1 MVVNY
6 RIITIFSSVAS
17 AVLCAVS
24 LAFIITALVS
34 YRAED
39 FFLATKTTDFVAL
52 GTCVE
57 SITDAQLLTLN
68 YDDHFIKCEGKVDK
82 GNRGKMRNT
91 LAVSVHGLYYT
102 LFNPDSMVKDYV
114 GSAPPTYFVHDIAPA
129 LAAVTSAVVTATI
142 GNAPAEIQALIESQA
157 TFDGRTPEGVNFT
170 QAYLALHYVAEQKV
184 PTSCDE
190 IYGINSSDIPL
201 NEFGEVEFIENL
213 RLGRKDGPIKIKK
226 TWPLRDI
233 VVDCNDYPN
242 PTPGTYPIDV
252 IDDMGDPIP
261 LGRRQKALLHAHC
274 NAQFLF
280 ASVGTIS
287 NAGTFTVPLPGID
300 AGPGFLPYPQASGFN
315 STSTYTMK
323 ARMYLGQRFG
333 LSIFAYV
340 PMVLTTC
347 FLLADAVVFF
357 LAEITMPEI
366 LADMQKFTPTRLAYI
381 RDSLV
386 IAATSKTSRRKR
398 LSVGFLAVILSFI
411 FYGIFIAGP
420 WGFFYTNMPRPICE
434 EGAPDHASP
443 TFGLWKGTHGGW
455 KSDWDATWYDL
466 AAIFTQLFVLIL
478 LPITTTGM
486 GRDVNKAL
494 GNGDKAAGRLYAKQV
509 AVATQLV
516 HNKQEYRQMM
526 TGVMNILVLGIVVL
540 LAGQASS
547 GARFGM
553 AWAEGVVAQEV
564 DEDGVLIFDEIQ
576 LSEVVYDQT
585 IATLAIVV
593 ACGLIFGAVIQRHL
607 FGGVGCLSGLA
618 FFAWLG
624 LVVVFALP
632 LLVYASI
639 RSIFHHDA
647 ANNDCAIFPRSSHE
661 FENNLCTSRYWTFLI
676 GGGIFLFGVLSIT
689 ALGLKNA
696 IPAILKTRQKA
707 NVPYNAGGRA
717 KAPKKGSKFF
727 REGPSANVATPLYDG
742 VDEAQEM
749 ALGGYRS
756 TDDFFNFKTKIGNS
770 TIANTNEFLYAP
782 RMNTPSAR

>member
-1 MVVNY
+1 MTVNY

-17 AVLCAVS
+17 AILCAVS
-24 LAFIITALVS
+24 LAFIVTALVS

-39 FFLATKTTDFVAL
+39 FFTATKTMDFNAL

-57 SITDAQLLTLN
+57 TISDAQLLTLD
-68 YDDHFIKCEGKVDK
+68 YDDHELECTVKTDR
-82 GNRGKMRNT
+82 GNRWKMANT
-91 LAVSVHGLYYT
+91 LAVSVHGLYYSQY
-102 LFNPDSMVKDYV
+102 NPDGNVAEYV
-114 GSAPPTYFVHDIAPA
+114 GSAPPTYFAADLEVA
-129 LAAVTSAVVTATI
+129 LLSVTSAALTATL
-142 GNAPAEIQALIESQA
+142 GGAQLELDATENAV
-157 TFDGRTPEGVNFT
+157 GRTPEGVNFT
-170 QAYLALHYVAEQKV
+170 QAYLALHFVAEQKV
-184 PTSCDE
+184 PTSCDA
-190 IYGINSSDIPL
+190 IYGLTAADI
-201 NEFGEVEFIENL
+201 EMDTFGQKLFMKNI
-213 RLGRKDGPIKIKK
+213 RLGKKDGPLNNKN

-233 VVDCNDYPN
+233 VVDCNDYPD
-242 PTPGTYPIDV
+242 PTPGTFIIDASV
-252 IDDMGDPIP
+252 ALEPH
-261 LGRRQKALLHAHC
+261 QKALLHAHC
-274 NAQFLF
+274 YTQFLF
-280 ASVGTIS
+280 ASVGTES

-300 AGPGFLPYPQASGFN
+300 PGPGFLPYPQADGFN
-315 STSTYTMK
+315 STSTYSTK

-333 LSIFAYV
+333 LSLFAYM
-340 PMVLTTC
+340 PMAITTC

-357 LAEITMPEI
+357 LSEITMPEI
-366 LADMQKFTPTRLAYI
+366 LADMQKFTPNRLSYI

-386 IAATSKTSRRKR
+386 IAATSKSSRRKR
-398 LSVGFLAVILSFI
+398 LAVGGLAVVLSII
-411 FYGIFIAGP
+411 FYFIFIAGP

-486 GRDVNKAL
+486 GRNVNKAL
-494 GNGDKAAGRLYAKQV
+494 GNGDQAAGRLYAKQV
-509 AVATQLV
+509 ATATELV
-516 HNKQEYRQMM
+516 HNKAEYRQMM
-526 TGVMNILVLGIVVL
+526 NVILNILVVGIVIL
-540 LAGQASS
+540 IGGQAVS

-564 DEDGVLIFDEIQ
+564 DADGVLIFDEVQ

-585 IATLAIVV
+585 IATLAVVV

-618 FFAWLG
+618 FFAWLA

-647 ANNDCAIFPRSSHE
+647 ANHDCAIFPRTSHE
-661 FENNLCTSRYWTFLI
+661 FENDLCTSRYWTFLV
-676 GGGIFLFGVLSIT
+676 GGGIFLLGVLAIT
-689 ALGLKNA
+689 GLGLKNA
-696 IPAILKTRQKA
+696 IPAIFKTRQKA

-727 REGPSANVATPLYDG
+727 REGPSNTVSMPLYEG
-742 VDEAQEM
+742 VDEAQELV
-749 ALGGYRS
+749 LGGYRS
-756 TDDFFNFKTKIGNS
+756 TDEFFNFKTKIS
-770 TIANTNEFLYAP
+770 NTNEFLYAP